1 MSGLRAAAEE
11 YLRMRRALGYK
22 LAIQGHHLLNFVS
35 YLEAADAPTVTIE
48 HAVAWATCAGT
59 DMDLP
64 RFGGH
69 GVVRRPWP
77 LMQ

>member
-59 DMDLP
+59 DTTYW
-64 RFGGH
+64 G
-69 GVVRRPWP
+69 
-77 LMQ
+77 